1 MLTRRIIPCLDVDDG
16 RVVKGVRFRGLRDA
30 GDPAELA
37 ALYAGEG
44 ADELVFLDISATP
57 ERRATA
63 VPLAERVA
71 RELSIPFTVGG
82 GLRTLEDVRAV
93 LHAGA
98 DRVAL
103 NTAAVREPG
112 LVRRAAELF
121 GSQAVVVAVDAR
133 RTGGDD
139 AGPRRRDATGAGA
152 PRRDAPGP
160 GPWTVRVRSGTREA
174 GLDAVE
180 WCRRA
185 AGLGAGEILLTSM
198 DRDGTKEGYDVEL
211 IAAVAGAVT
220 VPVVASGGAGRP
232 EDFLE
237 AFEAGADAALA
248 ASLFHFGELRIPELK
263 AWLAERGVPV
273 RPASEARPL
282 EGRGASERRRT

>member
-16 RVVKGVRFRGLRDA
+16 RVVKGVRFRELRDA

-37 ALYAGEG
+37 ALYAAEG

-63 VPLAERVA
+63 VPLAGRVA

-103 NTAAVREPG
+103 NTAAVREPD
-112 LVRRAAELF
+112 LVRRAAERF

-133 RTGGDD
+133 RTGGN
-139 AGPRRRDATGAGA
+139 GA
-152 PRRDAPGP
+152 

-174 GLDAVE
+174 GLDAVD

-185 AGLGAGEILLTSM
+185 AALGAGEILLTSM

-211 IAAVAGAVT
+211 IAAVAGAVR

-232 EDFLE
+232 EDFLA

-248 ASLFHFGELRIPELK
+248 ASLFHFGELGIPDLK
-263 AWLAERGVPV
+263 TWLAERGVPI

-282 EGRGASERRRT
+282 EGRSEIGRRRT

>member
-1 MLTRRIIPCLDVDDG
+1 MLTRRIVPCLDVDDG

-37 ALYAGEG
+37 ALYAAEG

-82 GLRTLEDVRAV
+82 GLRTLEDMRAV

-103 NTAAVREPG
+103 NTAAVREPD

-133 RTGGDD
+133 RTGGD
-139 AGPRRRDATGAGA
+139 AA
-152 PRRDAPGP
+152 GP

-180 WCRRA
+180 WCGRA
-185 AGLGAGEILLTSM
+185 SALGAGEILLTSM

-211 IAAVAGAVT
+211 IAAVAGAVR
-220 VPVVASGGAGRP
+220 VPVVASGGAGRR

-248 ASLFHFGELRIPELK
+248 ASLFHFGELGIPELK
-263 AWLAERGVPV
+263 AWLAERGVPI
-273 RPASEARPL
+273 RPASEARPR
-282 EGRGASERRRT
+282 EGPGESGRRQA